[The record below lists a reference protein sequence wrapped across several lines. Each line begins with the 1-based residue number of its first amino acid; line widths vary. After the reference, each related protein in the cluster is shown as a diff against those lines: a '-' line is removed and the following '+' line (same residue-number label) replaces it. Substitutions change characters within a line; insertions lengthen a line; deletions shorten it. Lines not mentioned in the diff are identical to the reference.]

1 MSEDESENYS
11 FWKITENN
19 NYTMLKVA
27 IIMGS
32 TSDYEV
38 MSGAEQILT
47 DFGIEFEKRVIS
59 AHRTPELMF
68 EYTKGLKGRGFGV
81 VIAGAGGA
89 AHLAGVAAGLTTLPV
104 IAVPMATKNL
114 GGLTLSCR
122 WYRCLQAFLWPRS
135 QSEGPRTRR
144 SSPPRSSLSR
154 TPASQR
160 NSTPTARPRP
170 RRSTTPQSDI
180 IPEESCTD
188 CPNQKKEGDFAIIL
202 FSIYPGIF

>member
-1 MSEDESENYS
+1 
-11 FWKITENN
+11 
-19 NYTMLKVA
+19 MLKVA

-32 TSDYEV
+32 TSDYDT

-104 IAVPMATKNL
+104 IAVPMPTKNL
-114 GGLTLSCR
+114 GGLDSLLSMVQMPTGIPVATVAIGGAKNAAILAAEIIALQEPTVSER
-122 WYRCLQAFLWPRS
+122 LDAYRKAQA
-135 QSEGPRTRR
+135 EKIY
-144 SSPPRSSLSR
+144 
-154 TPASQR
+154 
-160 NSTPTARPRP
+160 N
-170 RRSTTPQSDI
+170 TTI
-180 IPEESCTD
+180 
-188 CPNQKKEGDFAIIL
+188 
-202 FSIYPGIF
+202 

>member
-11 FWKITENN
+11 LWKITENN

-38 MSGAEQILT
+38 MSGAEQILA

-114 GGLTLSCR
+114 GGLDSLLSMVQMPTGIPVATVAIGGAKNAAILAAEILALQDAGVSEKLDA
-122 WYRCLQAFLWPRS
+122 YRKAQA
-135 QSEGPRTRR
+135 EKIY
-144 SSPPRSSLSR
+144 
-154 TPASQR
+154 
-160 NSTPTARPRP
+160 N
-170 RRSTTPQSDI
+170 TTI
-180 IPEESCTD
+180 
-188 CPNQKKEGDFAIIL
+188 
-202 FSIYPGIF
+202 